1 MASSEK
7 FKSKFLKKVYP
18 DAFVGQEIPLLNT
31 GVVIGKCLVTG
42 VFDELSFKNTECVAF
57 YSKREKIHLL
67 LLNRKEPDLHN
78 NFKAEVLESNCYNDI
93 LNTYFD
99 GCYENIPEWK
109 SWNITRIS
117 NVSFEI
123 IDNVINKQYLLNI

>member
-42 VFDELSFKNTECVAF
+42 VDDIYIYVDCERYLC
-57 YSKREKIHLL
+57 
-67 LLNRKEPDLHN
+67 KEYL
-78 NFKAEVLESNCYNDI
+78 KEV
-93 LNTYFD
+93 
-99 GCYENIPEWK
+99 
-109 SWNITRIS
+109 
-117 NVSFEI
+117 
-123 IDNVINKQYLLNI
+123 